1 MCNPCLAPAQTLFH
15 SLHAVTWLLHRWEAS
30 VTQGGLRWPKVLNPM
45 PAGWQA
51 PPAEA
56 KDLFLQHAALEE
68 NYGLARSAMEV
79 YDLAVRTVPRELR
92 LPLYDLYLARASEF
106 FGLGKVRLVLKPLS
120 ACTLKSASGASRGCS
135 AGEGDL

>member
-1 MCNPCLAPAQTLFH
+1 
-15 SLHAVTWLLHRWEAS
+15 
-30 VTQGGLRWPKVLNPM
+30 M
-45 PAGWQA
+45 PAWQA

-106 FGLGKVRLVLKPLS
+106 FGLGKVRLPIPATRRLHIEVKLV
-120 ACTLKSASGASRGCS
+120 GH
-135 AGEGDL
+135 

>member
-1 MCNPCLAPAQTLFH
+1 
-15 SLHAVTWLLHRWEAS
+15 
-30 VTQGGLRWPKVLNPM
+30 M
-45 PAGWQA
+45 PAGRQA

-56 KDLFLQHAALEE
+56 KDLFLQYAALEE

-106 FGLGKVRLVLKPLS
+106 FGLGKVRLPTRHLG
-120 ACTLKSASGASRGCS
+120 ACTLKLASGASRSGGCS
-135 AGEGDL
+135 ALQVREIYETAIEAEEAYQLTDEDTKTLCLR